1 MSYFGSQAKRLG
13 RKVEKEKVEI
23 TKDRKNRRTK
33 GRQKKEMEKKVQE
46 TYIVHTVT
54 KRSKKNWQ
62 KSQKP
67 IKRTEK

>member
-13 RKVEKEKVEI
+13 RKVEKETVEI

-33 GRQKKEMEKKVQE
+33 GRQKKRWRRKFKKR
-46 TYIVHTVT
+46 TVT